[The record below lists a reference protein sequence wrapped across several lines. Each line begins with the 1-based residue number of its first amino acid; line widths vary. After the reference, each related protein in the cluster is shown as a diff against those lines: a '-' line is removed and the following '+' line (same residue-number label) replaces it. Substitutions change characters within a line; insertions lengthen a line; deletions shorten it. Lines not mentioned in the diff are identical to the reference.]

1 MKNYLTKLAPYE
13 TVVIMGYADL
23 GQYLYSEIKSTYP
36 EKKIAVC
43 DNALSQQGRQT
54 GGGIII
60 SPAEAVSLYPQ
71 AVYIPTSIHRRD
83 MMCKQLIS
91 LGVPSENILISED
104 IFQDE
109 KSRLHNFVLTAK
121 DKLFFEVDLARHC
134 NLNCRGCLHYSPL
147 TEPQFLNIEIF
158 HKDIKR
164 IHEIFGQNV
173 ARVMFIGGEPLLCPN
188 IADFIKLTRRYFLDS
203 VILIITNGTLTHKM
217 SEEFWKIC
225 KECDVTFY
233 LSQYPINIDY
243 FEINNFILEKG
254 IKSEMAPLFNGRF
267 FVWPFDF
274 SGNQNPKE
282 SFINCLSANKCITLR
297 DGKLLIHSTNFLKQ
311 ICCRQTKILLT
322 SIKRIQQ
329 RKF

>member
-1 MKNYLTKLAPYE
+1 
-13 TVVIMGYADL
+13 
-23 GQYLYSEIKSTYP
+23 
-36 EKKIAVC
+36 
-43 DNALSQQGRQT
+43 
-54 GGGIII
+54 
-60 SPAEAVSLYPQ
+60 
-71 AVYIPTSIHRRD
+71 

-297 DGKLLIHSTNFLKQ
+297 DGKLSTCGTIAYIDTFNDCFKTNMLPTDEDYIDIYKTDSAEEILKFLAKPVPF
-311 ICCRQTKILLT
+311 CRFCDVSHRHDIAWGRSKKEI
-322 SIKRIQQ
+322 SEWS
-329 RKF
+329 